1 MTTTYTSLQQLVESS
16 IATLGMEG
24 AVIVVPISPQSV
36 AVTIGGTE
44 MKTEINGT
52 GVTFPLTL
60 SSSIA
65 RTLEDSIARNVTRDK
80 DRHDAVNVNVDVATE
95 LRRAKDVFYS
105 NAPRIAPPAAPL
117 GDPMPGF
124 EDEYQ
129 LQGAF
134 PNLRGPW
141 SHIGPGPGRG
151 PSPSPGFGS
160 GDVNPFGGAPGMH
173 PTPDDPLFRPNGS
186 GGSSS
191 GGPRG
196 AGSGG
201 APFARWDDP
210 FPPL

>member
-16 IATLGMEG
+16 IATLGMDG
-24 AVIVVPISPQSV
+24 AVIVVPISPQSI
-36 AVTIGGTE
+36 AVTISATE
-44 MKTEINGT
+44 MKTEINGA

-65 RTLEDSIARNVTRDK
+65 RTLEDSIARNVTRGK
-80 DRHDAVNVNVDVATE
+80 DRHVAVNVNVDVATE

-105 NAPRIAPPAAPL
+105 TAPPNAPPAAPL

-134 PNLRGPW
+134 PWCPT
-141 SHIGPGPGRG
+141 GPGTR
-151 PSPSPGFGS
+151 PSPGFGS

-173 PTPDDPLFRPNGS
+173 PTADDPLFRP
-186 GGSSS
+186 S

-201 APFARWDDP
+201 GAGSGDAPYARWDDP